1 MIIPNFFKY
10 FIIVDNQ
17 KIGEICAPC
26 KKIAQLTWASFGLA
40 FMYPNA
46 KLKFKGINL
55 RKQGVK
61 ND

>member
-10 FIIVDNQ
+10 FVIVNNQ

-26 KKIAQLTWASFGLA
+26 KKVAQLSWESFGLT

-46 KLKFKGINL
+46 KIKFRGINFK
-55 RKQGVK
+55 RGK
-61 ND
+61 